1 MPLRPLDDVELI
13 VGGDP
18 GSLDHPEGVTWG
30 PDGFAYAGGEAGQIY
45 QIDVVAKSYEQ
56 IATLDGFV
64 AGLCCDRDANIYA
77 CCIGSHRLMRVNQDG
92 SSLEISAGTKD
103 RPMSVPNYPCFHPSG
118 DLYVSDSQAT
128 KEFSGCIFRVRP
140 SGETVLFSEASPHFT
155 NGLCVDRSGQ
165 WLYVVET
172 RLPGVSRIQ
181 ILDDG
186 SAGKREVVA
195 TLPDHMPDGVQF
207 DEDGVLY
214 ITMYAPDRI
223 YRLLPNGRTEL
234 LVEDLTHETL
244 SSPTNIVFGGE
255 DRRMLLMASLGRWQ
269 ITALQMDVPGLPLI
283 YPEPIG

>member
-1 MPLRPLDDVELI
+1 M
-13 VGGDP
+13 
-18 GSLDHPEGVTWG
+18 
-30 PDGFAYAGGEAGQIY
+30 
-45 QIDVVAKSYEQ
+45 
-56 IATLDGFV
+56 
-64 AGLCCDRDANIYA
+64 
-77 CCIGSHRLMRVNQDG
+77 
-92 SSLEISAGTKD
+92 
-103 RPMSVPNYPCFHPSG
+103 
-118 DLYVSDSQAT
+118 
-128 KEFSGCIFRVRP
+128 
-140 SGETVLFSEASPHFT
+140 
-155 NGLCVDRSGQ
+155 
-165 WLYVVET
+165 ET

-223 YRLLPNGRTEL
+223 FRLLPNGRTEL
-234 LVEDLTHETL
+234 LVEDITHETL

-269 ITALQMDVPGLPLI
+269 ITALQMEVPGLPLI